1 MTVAVKAGEAV
12 EAVEAVDAKGL
23 DLEIAVAVIP
33 AVRQETLDSLLSNG
47 RGLRIG
53 SIQGT
58 GWEGEESCH
67 ELHN

>member
-1 MTVAVKAGEAV
+1 MVVAVKAGEAV
-12 EAVEAVDAKGL
+12 EAVEAKDL

-33 AVRQETLDSLLSNG
+33 AVQQETLDSLLSNG

-53 SIQGT
+53 SILGT